1 MDILIRDYSINGN
14 HMRIFKTPA
23 GVKKCNI
30 TLGSSVLIL
39 GLSEE
44 EKDKIVSELETEDFS
59 TCSK

>member
-1 MDILIRDYSINGN
+1 MDILIKDYSVSGN

-44 EKDKIVSELETEDFS
+44 EKDKIVSELESEDFS